1 MTMDAAA
8 SFAEKAPKYLAEFV
22 GTFMLV
28 MTVGCTVV
36 TKSWWAVV
44 SIASVLTVMI
54 YALGPISGANFNPAV
69 TLSLSLSQKM
79 EWTTLLPY
87 WASQCLGGLCA
98 GVLFAI
104 MLGDSV
110 EVKPGDGFDIRTAM
124 GAETIYTCM
133 LCFVVLNVAVA
144 GASLPNQYFGAAIG
158 SVIVSGGF
166 AVGGISG
173 ACFNPAVTLGLVI
186 SALGKG
192 IHLHHGLL
200 WILAELIGAA
210 LAAVLFRLVRPEE
223 FGKRTLS
230 PRGGSP
236 SSPLAS
242 KAVAEFFG
250 TFMLALTVGLGLVA
264 ESPATPLAAAACL
277 MSMIYSVGNISG
289 AHLNPAVS
297 LGILARGGNKVAP
310 MEFGTYITMQV
321 LGGFLGG
328 DFAGLFY
335 KYSGHTHSIRLAPGV
350 HGLASAIVAEVFFT
364 FVLVLV
370 VLAVATVKDANSS
383 QSFGFIIASC
393 VTAGGFASASIS
405 GGVLNPAVAL
415 SLMSDEFLTNGSLPW
430 ANFGWWVGA
439 ELVGA
444 LLAAGVF
451 FATWRSE
458 YKLDGYTSIDSEQAA
473 APLKPESEGVA
484 APLKPESQEAAAPL
498 KPKSQ
503 EAAAPLKP
511 ESPA

>member
-1 MTMDAAA
+1 MADAPAG

-28 MTVGCTVV
+28 FTVGCVV
-36 TKSWWAVV
+36 VSKTPWAVL

-69 TLSLSLSQKM
+69 TLSLACSGKM
-79 EWTTLLPY
+79 EWTTLLAY
-87 WASQCLGGLCA
+87 WAMQLVGGLSA

-110 EVKPGDGFDIRTAM
+110 EVKPGHGFDIWTAM
-124 GAETIYTCM
+124 GAEVIYTCM

-144 GASLPNQYFGAAIG
+144 SKSQPNQYFGAAIG
-158 SVIVSGGF
+158 SVIVSGGY

-192 IHLHHGLL
+192 FHLHHGLL
-200 WILAELIGAA
+200 WIVAELVGAA
-210 LAAVLFRLVRPEE
+210 LASVLFRLVRPDE
-223 FGKRTLS
+223 FGKE
-230 PRGGSP
+230 GGS
-236 SSPLAS
+236 LAS
-242 KAVAEFFG
+242 KAIAEFFG
-250 TFMLALTVGLGLVA
+250 TFMLSLTVGLGLITKC
-264 ESPATPLAAAACL
+264 PATALAAAACL

-297 LGILARGGNKVAP
+297 LGILVRGGNKVSP
-310 MEFGTYITMQV
+310 MEFGTYVTMQV
-321 LGGFLGG
+321 LAGFLAG
-328 DFAGLFY
+328 DFAGLIY
-335 KYSGHTHSIRLAPGV
+335 KFSDQSHTIKLAPGE
-350 HGLASAIVAEVFFT
+350 HGLASAMVAEVFFT

-383 QSFGFIIASC
+383 QSFGFVIASC
-393 VTAGGFASASIS
+393 VTAGGFASGSIS

-415 SLMSDEFLTNGSLPW
+415 SLMSDEFLTAGSLPW
-430 ANFGWWVGA
+430 ANFGCWVAA

-451 FATWRSE
+451 FGTWRSE
-458 YKLDGYTSIDSEQAA
+458 YNQYSIIAPDAA
-473 APLKPESEGVA
+473 ADPLT
-484 APLKPESQEAAAPL
+484 APATPTS
-498 KPKSQ
+498 
-503 EAAAPLKP
+503 
-511 ESPA
+511 